1 MKAPSECI
9 RTTREPPWS
18 IEAYQFSKSTGVSW
32 QRDWPS
38 SYCSKN
44 LVMFLSLLVA
54 WLIPDVPKPIVEQL
68 KREKT
73 LLVDVFLREEK
84 EKYQLIHSLF
94 ATGPPGPPGLLPLA
108 PPGAAL
114 SPLHHRPPAGPQEPG
129 GRYST
134 LPSATQA
141 RDAGREPQPRA
152 RCRASSFS
160 QFGRQT
166 ATPAA
171 AAAAAGVTSK
181 HTAV

>member
-1 MKAPSECI
+1 
-9 RTTREPPWS
+9 
-18 IEAYQFSKSTGVSW
+18 
-32 QRDWPS
+32 
-38 SYCSKN
+38 
-44 LVMFLSLLVA
+44 MFLSLLVA

-94 ATGPPGPPGLLPLA
+94 ATGPPGLLPLA

-141 RDAGREPQPRA
+141 RDASREPQPRA

-171 AAAAAGVTSK
+171 AAAAAAGVTSK